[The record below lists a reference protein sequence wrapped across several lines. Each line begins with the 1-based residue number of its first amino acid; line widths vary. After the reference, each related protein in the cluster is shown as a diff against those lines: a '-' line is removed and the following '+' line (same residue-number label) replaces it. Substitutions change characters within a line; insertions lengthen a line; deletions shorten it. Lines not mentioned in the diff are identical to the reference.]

1 MLPTLIYTSY
11 KIQLLLLIQLLVI
24 IKDKISFVK

>member
-1 MLPTLIYTSY
+1 MLPTLIYTFY

-24 IKDKISFVK
+24 IKDNISFVK